1 MFLLLE
7 DFPSN
12 TSTFIFQKKPGKPWP
27 LTFYRVEKTL
37 DLTVGKPTRHGPRG
51 GGPVPPGRQRRRRAR
66 GARRAGRDAAVGGGA
81 QRARAGHAAVAA
93 APGGEGPG
101 RDLCLA
107 VVEMLPE
114 GVLVIAA
121 AVVSRSGWCGFGVC
135 ILLIRLIRLIPIW
148 GWVKAYHYILL
159 LYLGNN
165 HSLTNYFDPHPWEPT
180 QKNIQRPIWR
190 RASQVECG
198 QQKSWWVYIQY
209 IMAW

>member
-12 TSTFIFQKKPGKPWP
+12 TLTFIFSEKNRKT
-27 LTFYRVEKTL
+27 LTFNVLPGGRPL

-159 LYLGNN
+159 LYGGLFFF
-165 HSLTNYFDPHPWEPT
+165 LEFFP
-180 QKNIQRPIWR
+180 
-190 RASQVECG
+190 VFF
-198 QQKSWWVYIQY
+198 
-209 IMAW
+209 